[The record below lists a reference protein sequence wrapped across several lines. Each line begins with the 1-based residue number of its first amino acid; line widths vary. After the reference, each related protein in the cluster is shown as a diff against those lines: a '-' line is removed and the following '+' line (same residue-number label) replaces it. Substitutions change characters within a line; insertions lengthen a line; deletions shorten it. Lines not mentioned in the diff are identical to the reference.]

1 MLPNQKATSEED
13 ERKNNM
19 KNLKK
24 ETIKKLEEIK
34 DNLNYDN
41 SENYANIIN
50 TLIDYDNDAQDEV
63 YLYDNIVQ
71 LIDIVDDETLQY
83 YVDYQIKTF
92 GQDRYFYMFNQV
104 NNICGVYVIDGY
116 GNLRDITQDDL
127 IEMIDESIDRLK
139 ESEVNE

>member
-1 MLPNQKATSEED
+1 MLPEQKATSKED
-13 ERKNNM
+13 GREKKM

-41 SENYANIIN
+41 AENYANIIN
-50 TLIDYDNDAQDEV
+50 TLIDYDNDAQDEL

-71 LIDIVDDETLQY
+71 LIDIVDDEVLQY

-104 NNICGVYVIDGY
+104 NNICGVYVIDSY

>member
-1 MLPNQKATSEED
+1 M
-13 ERKNNM
+13 
-19 KNLKK
+19 
-24 ETIKKLEEIK
+24 
-34 DNLNYDN
+34 
-41 SENYANIIN
+41 
-50 TLIDYDNDAQDEV
+50 